1 MLMEY
6 NPGFPS
12 AASGCRHAIE
22 AKMGKQVNF
31 VLLPS
36 DLKVLEEELG
46 HIGPFI
52 VLHSRSKSEEVKRL
66 GGLGTD
72 KSGEDWLYLF
82 LVRPEDVEL
91 VITQPVATQG
101 YWSIDALRS
110 PVIEF
115 QRCFY
120 DGHRLRRG
128 RAYFVEEYYDA
139 NKHLVQKPEAFRIW
153 AQSVLNTIRRKLR
166 RQGADYIG
174 SEARR
179 WLSSGAGELID

>member
-1 MLMEY
+1 
-6 NPGFPS
+6 
-12 AASGCRHAIE
+12 
-22 AKMGKQVNF
+22 MGKQVNF

-166 RQGADYIG
+166 RQGADYFG